1 MLAHSTPL
9 RVFAFQTAGDVVDGF
24 RLFGFDIADLQ
35 QGTLIYLG
43 LSSLAFVAVWIVGA
57 LRRR

>member
-1 MLAHSTPL
+1 MLDHPFPL
-9 RVFAFQTAGDVVDGF
+9 QPFAFQTAGDVVDGF
-24 RLFGFDIADLQ
+24 RVFGFDIADLQ

-43 LSSLAFVAVWIVGA
+43 LSSLAFVAVWIIGA

>member
-9 RVFAFQTAGDVVDGF
+9 RAFAFQTAGDVVDGF

-43 LSSLAFVAVWIVGA
+43 LSSLAFVAVWIFGA

>member
-1 MLAHSTPL
+1 MLDHSTPL
-9 RVFAFQTAGDVVDGF
+9 RTLAFQTAGDVVDGF

-35 QGTLIYLG
+35 QGTLVYLG
-43 LSSLAFVAVWIVGA
+43 LSSLAFVAVWIIGA

>member
-1 MLAHSTPL
+1 MRFPL
-9 RVFAFQTAGDVVDGF
+9 PYPHTLAFQTAGDVVEGF
-24 RLFGFDIADLQ
+24 QLFGFDIAALQ

-43 LSSLAFVAVWIVGA
+43 LSSLAFVAVWIVGY